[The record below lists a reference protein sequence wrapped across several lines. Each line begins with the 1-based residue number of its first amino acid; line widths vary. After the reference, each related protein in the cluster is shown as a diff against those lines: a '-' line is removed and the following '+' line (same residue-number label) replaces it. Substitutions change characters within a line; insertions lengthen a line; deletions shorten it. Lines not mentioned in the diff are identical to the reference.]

1 MNQTDHPT
9 INSPRHRIKSAT
21 WKDYLALTKLRLS
34 LLVGFSAALGYMMA
48 APRPYDVG
56 AILLFTLSGLL
67 ITGAANAVN
76 QVLEVEFD
84 RLMKRTG
91 GRPLPSGRIS
101 KQRALVFVAMLLFV
115 GLFMQTLWFNP
126 LTAGISF
133 VSFLLY
139 GFVYTPLKRIGSIAV
154 YVGAV
159 PGGLPPL
166 IGWVAAVGTLS
177 PEAWWLF
184 AVQFI
189 WQFTHFWAVAW
200 VLDED
205 YKKAGFKLLPLKRP
219 AKASTAYVILAF
231 TVWLMPLGWYA
242 HEWGFV
248 GTVSAWTALVAAIGL
263 TVLNGLLVKN
273 PTISAAKQL
282 MFAAFA
288 YLPIVQIAFVL
299 DRL

>member
-1 MNQTDHPT
+1 MNQAEQPT
-9 INSPRHRIKSAT
+9 VSPSQRKRLPAT
-21 WKDYLALTKLRLS
+21 WRDYVALTKLRLS

-48 APRPYDVG
+48 ALKPYSIG

-84 RLMKRTG
+84 RLMMRTG
-91 GRPLPSGRIS
+91 SRPLPSGRIG
-101 KQRALVFVAMLLFV
+101 KQPAMIFVALLLFA
-115 GLFMQTLWFNP
+115 GLFVQTLWFNP

-139 GFVYTPLKRIGSIAV
+139 GFVYTPLKRVGSIAV
-154 YVGAV
+154 YVGAI

-166 IGWVAAVGTLS
+166 IGWVAAAGTLS

-184 AVQFI
+184 AVQLV

-200 VLDED
+200 LLDND
-205 YKKAGFKLLPLKRP
+205 YQKAGFKLLPLKRP
-219 AKASTAYVILAF
+219 AHSATAVVILAF
-231 TVWLMPLGWYA
+231 TVWLIPLGWYA
-242 HEWGFV
+242 HAWGFI
-248 GTVSAWTALVAAIGL
+248 GFTAAWIGL
-263 TVLNGLLVKN
+263 ISGTLLVLLN
-273 PTISAAKQL
+273 VWLVLRPTNEVAKRL

-288 YLPIVQIAFVL
+288 YLPIVQIAFVI

>member
-1 MNQTDHPT
+1 MNQTDQPT
-9 INSPRHRIKSAT
+9 LNSPRLRSKAAT

-56 AILLFTLSGLL
+56 VILLFTLSGLL

-101 KQRALVFVAMLLFV
+101 KQRALVFVAVLLFA
-115 GLFMQTLWFNP
+115 GLFVQTLWFNP

-139 GFVYTPLKRIGSIAV
+139 GFVYTPLKRVGSIAV
-154 YVGAV
+154 YVGAL

-166 IGWVAAVGTLS
+166 IGWAAAAGTLS
-177 PEAWWLF
+177 SEAWWLF
-184 AVQFI
+184 AIQFI

-205 YKKAGFKLLPLKRP
+205 YEKAGFKLLPLKRP
-219 AKASTAYVILAF
+219 ATAMTASVILAF

-242 HEWGFV
+242 HDWGFV
-248 GTVSAWTALVAAIGL
+248 GTASAWIALGSAVGLTILNGMLVANPSIG
-263 TVLNGLLVKN
+263 
-273 PTISAAKQL
+273 AAKRL

>member
-1 MNQTDHPT
+1 MNQTGET
-9 INSPRHRIKSAT
+9 TLSTPRHKRPVAT
-21 WKDYLALTKLRLS
+21 WRDYLALTKLRLS

-48 APRPYDVG
+48 APRPYSIGTV
-56 AILLFTLSGLL
+56 LLFTLSGLL

-84 RLMKRTG
+84 RLMLRTG
-91 GRPLPSGRIS
+91 SRPLPSGRIG
-101 KQRALVFVAMLLFV
+101 KQSAMIFVALLLFA
-115 GLFMQTLWFNP
+115 GLFVQTLWFNP

-139 GFVYTPLKRIGSIAV
+139 GFVYTPLKRVGSIAV
-154 YVGAV
+154 YVGAI

-166 IGWVAAVGTLS
+166 IGWAAAAGTLS
-177 PEAWWLF
+177 AEAWWLF
-184 AVQFI
+184 AVQLV

-200 VLDED
+200 LLDSD
-205 YKKAGFKLLPLKRP
+205 YEKAGFKLLPLKRP
-219 AKASTAYVILAF
+219 ADAGTAAVILAF
-231 TVWLMPLGWYA
+231 TVWLIPLGWFA
-242 HEWGFV
+242 NKWGYV
-248 GTVSAWTALVAAIGL
+248 GATSAWIALIAGTLLVL
-263 TVLNGLLVKN
+263 LNGWLVLK
-273 PTISAAKQL
+273 PTNITAKRL

>member
-1 MNQTDHPT
+1 MNSSVEQPIMTPA
-9 INSPRHRIKSAT
+9 SKSSKAS
-21 WKDYLALTKLRLS
+21 WLDYLALTKLRLS
-34 LLVGFSAALGYMMA
+34 SLVGFSAVLGYLMA
-48 APRPYDVG
+48 ATRPYSI
-56 AILLFTLSGLL
+56 AQILLFAVSGLL

-84 RLMKRTG
+84 RMMKRTG
-91 GRPLPSGRIS
+91 SRPLPTGRIS
-101 KQRALVFVAMLLFV
+101 KERAIVFVAVLLFI
-115 GLFMQTLWFNP
+115 GLFVQTLWFNP

-139 GFVYTPLKRIGSIAV
+139 GFVYTPLKRVGSIAV

-166 IGWVAAVGTLS
+166 IGWVAFTGTMS
-177 PEAWWLF
+177 TEAFWLF

-200 VLDED
+200 VLDDD
-205 YKKAGFKLLPLKRP
+205 YAKAGFKLLPLKRP
-219 AKASTAYVILAF
+219 ATAKTALVILSF
-231 TVWLMPLGWYA
+231 TVWLIPLGVMPFF
-242 HEWGFV
+242 WGYI
-248 GTVSAWTALVAAIGL
+248 GMVSSIISVLAAVLIVWLNIGL
-263 TVLNGLLVKN
+263 VRN
-273 PTISAAKQL
+273 PDIATAKRL

-299 DRL
+299 DRV

>member
-1 MNQTDHPT
+1 MNSSIEQPIVPLASKPT
-9 INSPRHRIKSAT
+9 RASWR
-21 WKDYLALTKLRLS
+21 DYLALTKLRLS
-34 LLVGFSAALGYMMA
+34 LLVGFSAVLGYLMA
-48 APRPYDVG
+48 ATRPYSVTQ
-56 AILLFTLSGLL
+56 IVLFTISGLL

-91 GRPLPSGRIS
+91 GRPLPTGRIT
-101 KQRALVFVAMLLFV
+101 KERAIVFVAILLFV
-115 GLFMQTLWFNP
+115 GLFIQTLWFNP

-139 GFVYTPLKRIGSIAV
+139 GFVYTPLKRVGSIAV
-154 YVGAV
+154 YVGAI

-166 IGWVAAVGTLS
+166 IGWVAFTGTIS
-177 PEAWWLF
+177 SEALWLF

-205 YKKAGFKLLPLKRP
+205 YSKAGFKLLPLKRP
-219 AKASTAYVILAF
+219 ATAQTALVILSF
-231 TVWLMPLGWYA
+231 TVWLIPFGLMPFY
-242 HEWGFV
+242 WGYI
-248 GTVSAWTALVAAIGL
+248 GIVSASVSVALALLLLWLNIGL
-263 TVLNGLLVKN
+263 VRKPEIAT
-273 PTISAAKQL
+273 AKRL

-299 DRL
+299 DRV

>member
-1 MNQTDHPT
+1 
-9 INSPRHRIKSAT
+9 
-21 WKDYLALTKLRLS
+21 
-34 LLVGFSAALGYMMA
+34 
-48 APRPYDVG
+48 
-56 AILLFTLSGLL
+56 LL

-84 RLMKRTG
+84 RLMKRTVN
-91 GRPLPSGRIS
+91 RPLPNGRIS
-101 KQRALVFVAMLLFV
+101 KERAIVFVAVLLFV
-115 GLFMQTLWFNP
+115 GLFIQTLYFNP

-139 GFVYTPLKRIGSIAV
+139 GFIYTPLKRVGSVAV
-154 YVGAV
+154 YVGAI

-166 IGWVAAVGTLS
+166 IGWVAFTGMING
-177 PEAWWLF
+177 EALWLF

-205 YKKAGFKLLPLKRP
+205 YAKAGFKLLPLKRP
-219 AKASTAYVILAF
+219 ATAQTALFILGF
-231 TVWLMPLGWYA
+231 TVWLVPLGLMPFY
-242 HEWGFV
+242 WGYI
-248 GTVSAWTALVAAIGL
+248 GMVAAGVSVGL
-263 TVLNGLLVKN
+263 ALLLVWLN
-273 PTISAAKQL
+273 ISLARKPEIAMAKRL

-299 DRL
+299 DRV